1 MAFARYKKDG
11 SIIRYKHGGLDCQAA
26 IEAGEPVLT
35 EQSHKDEVDINK
47 IIKRHG
53 MDLIRKTAMLQS
65 QDFQFDDVSGN
76 DFQEAMQIITKA
88 QQTFDNMPS
97 ALRQQFNNSPAEYL
111 DFVQNPE
118 NNDRMVEMGLA
129 QRTPIP
135 EPIQVIVTNPEPIA
149 EPNPE
154 TP

>member
-1 MAFARYKKDG
+1 
-11 SIIRYKHGGLDCQAA
+11 
-26 IEAGEPVLT
+26 
-35 EQSHKDEVDINK
+35 
-47 IIKRHG
+47 

-118 NNDRMVEMGLA
+118 NQTTLVEMGLA
-129 QRTPIP
+129 NAPPAPAQPTP
-135 EPIQVIVTNPEPIA
+135 VVVTNPEPIA
-149 EPNPE
+149 E
-154 TP
+154 TPTV